1 MRFVLIAARLWVG
14 AALSTAAGG
23 CGTVDLGTYEGVRD
37 LKLPEDYFYCTVQ
50 PLVITAKKCASGDPA
65 AGDAPGGC
73 HSSASPMRLEQIDTP
88 VACSGGKPT
97 GTPSSGERAN
107 YTAASLR
114 ASRNVDASPILAKP
128 TSATNHPRQ
137 IFTSDSQEA
146 TYIRNWISG
155 AR

>member
-1 MRFVLIAARLWVG
+1 VRFVLIATLAISS
-14 AALSTAAGG
+14 AG

-37 LKLPEDYFYCTVQ
+37 LKLPEDYYYCTVQ

-73 HSSASPMRLEQIDTP
+73 HTSASPMRLEQIDTP

-97 GTPSSGERAN
+97 ATPSQGERAN

-114 ASRNVDASPILAKP
+114 VSRNVEASPLLARP
-128 TSATNHPRQ
+128 LGTNHPRA
-137 IFTSDSQEA
+137 IFSSDSQEA